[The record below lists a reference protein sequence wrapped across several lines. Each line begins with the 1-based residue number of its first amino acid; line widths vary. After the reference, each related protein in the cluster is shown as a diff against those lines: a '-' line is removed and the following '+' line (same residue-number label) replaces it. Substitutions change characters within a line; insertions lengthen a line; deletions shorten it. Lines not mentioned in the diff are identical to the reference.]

1 MIFKAENVTP
11 SKGSLETWP
20 LNSQDRPG
28 IVGTQASCR
37 VTSSRGS
44 YPTPCSGSRRL
55 LNCKEKASH
64 IKANETRGPPV
75 APGWC
80 LDMLCVER
88 GSAGPLS
95 KGSSITFLEARETQ
109 NCRFSFHLHDCFEF
123 YFILL

>member
-1 MIFKAENVTP
+1 MIFKAENITP

-28 IVGTQASCR
+28 IVGTQAGCR
-37 VTSSRGS
+37 VTSSWVS

-75 APGWC
+75 APG
-80 LDMLCVER
+80 VVSGHAVR
-88 GSAGPLS
+88 GTGECWATEQGLLHP
-95 KGSSITFLEARETQ
+95 
-109 NCRFSFHLHDCFEF
+109 FS
-123 YFILL
+123 